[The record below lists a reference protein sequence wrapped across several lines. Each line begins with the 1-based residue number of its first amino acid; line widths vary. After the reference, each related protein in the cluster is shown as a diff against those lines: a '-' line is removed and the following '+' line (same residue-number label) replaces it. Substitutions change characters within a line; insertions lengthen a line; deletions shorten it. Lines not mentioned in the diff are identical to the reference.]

1 MKKIY
6 LAFLLPLILL
16 FTGCGSEDEAK
27 AVKKDVPNA
36 FTKENKVVSQTYN
49 LKTLDGQNITIKLDD
64 NILTIPEYKN
74 KTVLINFWAT
84 WCPPCKKEIPVF
96 NEIYEKYKDNF
107 IVIGILYEKDL
118 DMNTLSNFI
127 KENNIKFPI
136 TISEDEN
143 FRLAKE
149 LGDVKKVPESF
160 LYGKDGLFIEKYTGI
175 VDEKNLVNHIKDS
188 LK

>member
-1 MKKIY
+1 MKNKY
-6 LAFLLPLILL
+6 LLLLLLFL
-16 FTGCGSEDEAK
+16 FTGCEEDKAK
-27 AVKKDVPNA
+27 LIKQNDVKNSTELK
-36 FTKENKVVSQTYN
+36 KEENKTYN
-49 LKTLDGQNITIKLDD
+49 LKTIDGETIKLTVND
-64 NILTIPEYKN
+64 N
-74 KTVLINFWAT
+74 VLIADKIENKMVLVNFWAT
-84 WCPPCKKEIPVF
+84 WCPPCIKEIPVF

-107 IVIGILYEKDL
+107 IVIGVLYEKDL

-160 LYGKDGLFIEKYTGI
+160 LYGKNGLFIEKYTGI

>member
-1 MKKIY
+1 MKTDNIKKIKCGKILENVDLKKY
-6 LAFLLPLILL
+6 TTYKLESTAKYMVFPKNVEELKNLI
-16 FTGCGSEDEAK
+16 
-27 AVKKDVPNA
+27 
-36 FTKENKVVSQTYN
+36 
-49 LKTLDGQNITIKLDD
+49 
-64 NILTIPEYKN
+64 
-74 KTVLINFWAT
+74 
-84 WCPPCKKEIPVF
+84 
-96 NEIYEKYKDNF
+96 
-107 IVIGILYEKDL
+107 
-118 DMNTLSNFI
+118 NFI

-160 LYGKDGLFIEKYTGI
+160 LYGKNGLFIEKYTGI